1 MRLERGPALQKFRA
15 RGLKYPDVTD
25 LLTAYE
31 REHPPR
37 LETAV
42 DEQGRPVEEL
52 VWGRRTSDPPDPP
65 WPEAVVARQRN
76 AEIRAEIDA
85 TSAREQGATQP
96 AGGDGV
102 ELNSSRNSS
111 VPPS

>member
-1 MRLERGPALQKFRA
+1 M
-15 RGLKYPDVTD
+15 KYPDVTD

-37 LETAV
+37 LETVV

-65 WPEAVVARQRN
+65 WPDAGVARQRN
-76 AEIRAEIDA
+76 AEIRAEIEA
-85 TSAREQGATQP
+85 TSARGQEASQP

-102 ELNSSRNSS
+102 ESNSTRNSS